1 MCTFYLFRC
10 TVLCDEISTT
20 NIVLPE
26 AGSIQV
32 SNLTLFNFLLEEK
45 LPVLLSKIATQL
57 SQNLN

>member
-1 MCTFYLFRC
+1 MR
-10 TVLCDEISTT
+10 

-32 SNLTLFNFLLEEK
+32 STLTLFNFLLEEK
-45 LPVLLSKIATQL
+45 LPILLSKIATQL